1 MDSIGIKTGS
11 IARIAPS
18 APVQA
23 AKAATEP
30 AVQTSSAIDTASVAS
45 AALTKSMATS
55 PPVNTERVAE
65 IKKAIATGKFP
76 LLPSTIAD
84 RLIALKLE
92 WNSNAKA

>member
-30 AVQTSSAIDTASVAS
+30 AVQTSSAPDTASVAS
-45 AALTKSMATS
+45 ATLTKTMAAS

-92 WNSNAKA
+92 WNPNAKA